1 MSRLKSTQLTLL
13 STPKR
18 FLVKWAFKVLL
29 VEMKNMQNC
38 EIMPKMAIIK
48 HNSTKMNK
56 IYLIDVE
63 IGFYKPYLY
72 IRVIAEGLA

>member
-1 MSRLKSTQLTLL
+1 MSRQKSTRLTLL

-56 IYLIDVE
+56 IYLIDVA

-72 IRVIAEGLA
+72 ILSEK

>member
-1 MSRLKSTQLTLL
+1 
-13 STPKR
+13 
-18 FLVKWAFKVLL
+18 
-29 VEMKNMQNC
+29 MQNC

-56 IYLIDVE
+56 IYLIDVA

-72 IRVIAEGLA
+72 ILSEK